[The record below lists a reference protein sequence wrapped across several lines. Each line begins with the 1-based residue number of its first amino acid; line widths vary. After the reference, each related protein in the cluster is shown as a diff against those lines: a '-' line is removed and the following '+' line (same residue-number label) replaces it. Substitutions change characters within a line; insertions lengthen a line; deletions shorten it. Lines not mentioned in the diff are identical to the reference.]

1 MSLSPSIA
9 RADAQD
15 VGEVDAPAHRF
26 HMLACRPVP
35 ADRAAPVVRRL
46 RRAIGGRRS
55 AGAGEHAIV
64 ALARLG
70 MEFGEIAACDPII
83 GGRIWVPAPASA
95 ADRSDRQNGRASGRA
110 GGGQY
115 VYYLVVAGSIKK
127 KNSTQW
133 RE

>member
-83 GGRIWVPAPASA
+83 GGRIWVPAPAP
-95 ADRSDRQNGRASGRA
+95 DRKRVAQGTRGPRRVDD
-110 GGGQY
+110 GGGR
-115 VYYLVVAGSIKK
+115 IITTKK
-127 KNSTQW
+127 QAITPL
-133 RE
+133 